1 MKKPRLNA
9 KTMLY
14 FILIMLLIGC
24 TTDYKLDSN
33 AKLAKEYLLQKG
45 YSVKSYD
52 GNYVYTFER
61 KELVDMPHKMIWSL
75 QSVKPDEY
83 IGKEIIQER
92 FIVKNHPV
100 GKIYK
105 SKTAVNVFLY
115 EGKVI
120 GATSYPAVDG
130 MSGWGYSL
138 DGKTAE
144 EVVGKNIQEWLVEW
158 EKTYGE

>member
-1 MKKPRLNA
+1 MKMPGSYGTKFLV
-9 KTMLY
+9 
-14 FILIMLLIGC
+14 LIFLMLLVGC
-24 TTDYKLDSN
+24 AADYKLDSN

-45 YSVKSYD
+45 YSVKSYE
-52 GNYVYTFER
+52 GNYVYTFQR
-61 KELVDMPHKMIWSL
+61 KDLVEMPHKMIWSL
-75 QSVKPDEY
+75 QSVKPDDY

-105 SKTAVNVFLY
+105 SKTAVNVFLF

-120 GATSYPAVDG
+120 GGTSYPAVDG

-144 EVVGKNIQEWLVEW
+144 ELVGKNIQEWLVEW